1 MKIKRWNMM
10 ESRRGELDM
19 VLKLRVQKGQINQ
32 RKGRDGKRYRREGK
46 GWEAAY
52 WLSLRRI
59 TKETKL
65 ISRDERKKNLI
76 K

>member
-1 MKIKRWNMM
+1 MKGK
-10 ESRRGELDM
+10 EG
-19 VLKLRVQKGQINQ
+19 
-32 RKGRDGKRYRREGK
+32 KGRDRKGYRREGK

>member
-1 MKIKRWNMM
+1 MKIKRWNMI
-10 ESRRGELDM
+10 ESRRGEHDM
-19 VLKLRVQKGQINQ
+19 VLKVRVQKGQINK
-32 RKGRDGKRYRREGK
+32 RKGSDGKGYRREGK

>member
-32 RKGRDGKRYRREGK
+32 RKGRDTEGK
-46 GWEAAY
+46 ESDGKQHT
-52 WLSLRRI
+52 SCR
-59 TKETKL
+59 
-65 ISRDERKKNLI
+65 
-76 K
+76 

>member
-1 MKIKRWNMM
+1 MI

-19 VLKLRVQKGQINQ
+19 VLKSRVQRGEINE
-32 RKGRDGKRYRREGK
+32 RKGRDRKGYRREGK

>member
-1 MKIKRWNMM
+1 M

-32 RKGRDGKRYRREGK
+32 RKGRDGKGYRREGN